1 MLNRNDL
8 ILILTE
14 MEDHGIDTHEQ
25 LTRVFTSQEFPID
38 VVKFINNQR
47 VLDVVR
53 FYEHIRKS
61 YNQKKSKL
69 YINIMKEVTDVT
81 EVLTTLAALNLQI
94 LIFSKTAEDKQLFL
108 KHARANEIVKVLSL
122 YYQTY
127 DLTKCQQLLKLIK
140 ADISA
145 FEYIQ
150 GRRNPSK

>member
-14 MEDHGIDTHEQ
+14 MEDKGIDTHEQ

-69 YINIMKEVTDVT
+69 LV
-81 EVLTTLAALNLQI
+81 
-94 LIFSKTAEDKQLFL
+94 
-108 KHARANEIVKVLSL
+108 
-122 YYQTY
+122 
-127 DLTKCQQLLKLIK
+127 
-140 ADISA
+140 
-145 FEYIQ
+145 IQ
-150 GRRNPSK
+150 K